1 MDRLCSNQT
10 RRGYKTEHNINMST
24 TEVSTSCGVFRRLGE
39 AAYGEFTDTDTLWY
53 LPLETGVVTAIPM
66 DDEDYLADPDF
77 AEVLEVLGDDETWP
91 THEINDGQ
99 CPTIHARACFENQQ
113 LHCERTYFVT
123 AIPFDDQSDYDQ
135 LNHQEF
141 YHPKNMRHSLD
152 GGELSVCLEIDGSR
166 GAEMAD
172 LDVEEIQKLLYLED
186 IENWE
191 ERVSTATS
199 SSFDQSFRFTDAVT
213 SYATTVPAVPSIPFD
228 SRAADISG
236 QPSSSKRQ
244 RVSIEE
250 DFAVESWFVEDDRQ
264 PPVSKRKTSAR
275 ESSSSKDAPRTSRQL
290 ATAKRERERGKFKRN
305 TILWVPVT
313 DLFDR

>member
-1 MDRLCSNQT
+1 
-10 RRGYKTEHNINMST
+10 MSAR
-24 TEVSTSCGVFRRLGE
+24 EVSTSCGVFHRLGE
-39 AAYGEFTDTDTLWY
+39 AYGEYTDALWY
-53 LPLETGVVTAIPM
+53 LPLETDVVTAIPM
-66 DDEDYLADPDF
+66 DDEDYLADPDW
-77 AEVLEVLGDDETWP
+77 AEVLEVLGDDDETWP
-91 THEINDGQ
+91 THEIYDGE

-123 AIPFDDQSDYDQ
+123 AIPFDDQSDSDQ
-135 LNHQEF
+135 RHHPDF
-141 YHPKNMRHSLD
+141 CHPKIMRHSLD

-166 GAEMAD
+166 GAEMAE

-191 ERVSTATS
+191 EHVSTIPSPT
-199 SSFDQSFRFTDAVT
+199 FDQSSRFVDA
-213 SYATTVPAVPSIPFD
+213 SHATTGPGVPSIPFD
-228 SRAADISG
+228 CLAAGISG

-250 DFAVESWFVEDDRQ
+250 DFAVDSWFVGDDRQ
-264 PPVSKRKTSAR
+264 PPVSKQKTSSAR

-290 ATAKRERERGKFKRN
+290 ATAKRERVRGKFKRN